1 MKHGF
6 SFLKSKIARRFC
18 TLFLLCAFIPIF
30 VGTMFSYKLVVNQI
44 EEQSFSR
51 LKRESKAYGLGLF
64 DRLLRV
70 ENELFNISRN
80 LLLGYGEEVFTDKE
94 QRDNTLAM
102 LPSAV
107 QYLPGGE
114 ISQIYGSLQHE
125 VISDLVRMEYLES
138 PKSYILTLGNKGQS
152 GRVFMGINFSF
163 ADGSIGSIIGE
174 ISVEY
179 LWGVGSAPLLPPM
192 TELFVFDEEGKNL
205 IATLRKSNLTHH
217 DIEKKYVSNDL
228 RIFNFELTGTEFFG
242 SYSDLFI
249 ESRFQRTDWTIIIAQ
264 ARRDIMS
271 VLDDFSITFPFLM
284 LLFLLLILYLS
295 VTFIRKGLEPLE
307 ELKAATVRIADQNYA
322 NQVKI
327 QGDDE
332 FAELGLAFNNMSH
345 KIEKQFHTMET
356 VREIDNAILSSI
368 DRGAIISTMLNRL
381 KSFFKCDIA
390 LFIRSTETSSDFLK
404 AYALKGKRSGDPFV
418 EFFNVPEE
426 ERKHLFSVCDHLIFN
441 KETGTPSFLNDESEN
456 SIKSYLGLPI
466 FVDDGRNRILLL
478 GWKKPYDLSADDKG
492 QARQIANQ
500 LAVALTNS
508 NLVKNLENLASGTIE
523 ALARTVDAKS
533 RWTSGHSE
541 RVADISSR
549 IAEAMGFSAKN
560 IEVIKRG
567 GLMHD
572 IGKIGIS
579 LAILDK
585 PDRLTNAEYREIQT
599 HPSIGAKILEPIAA
613 FRDILAI
620 VEQHHEKYDGTGYPA
635 ALKGKDIDIGAR
647 ILAVADVWD
656 ALVSNRPYRDGWVHA
671 KARKVITEGSGTH
684 FDPQVIKAFLA
695 IMNNE

>member
-1 MKHGF
+1 
-6 SFLKSKIARRFC
+6 
-18 TLFLLCAFIPIF
+18 
-30 VGTMFSYKLVVNQI
+30 VVDQI

-64 DRLLRV
+64 DRLIRI
-70 ENELFNISRN
+70 ENELLHISRN
-80 LLLGYGEEVFTDKE
+80 LLVGYGEDLSFDMR
-94 QRDNTLAM
+94 QRGDALDV
-102 LPSAV
+102 LPSVV
-107 QYLPGGE
+107 QYLAGGE

-138 PKSYILTLGNKGQS
+138 PKSYILTLSKKGQL
-152 GRVFMGINFSF
+152 GRVFMGINFPF
-163 ADGSIGSIIGE
+163 ADGSTGSLIGE
-174 ISVEY
+174 ISLEY
-179 LWGVGSAPLLPPM
+179 LWGVGSSPLLPPM
-192 TELFVFDEEGKNL
+192 TELFVFDAKGENL
-205 IATLRKSNLTHH
+205 IATSGKSPETYH

-228 RIFNFELTGTEFFG
+228 QIFNFELTGTEFFG
-242 SYSDLFI
+242 SHSNLFI
-249 ESRFQRTDWTIIIAQ
+249 ESRFQRTDWTIVIAQ
-264 ARRDIMS
+264 SRKDIMS
-271 VLDDFSITFPFLM
+271 VLDDFSKTFPFLM

-295 VTFIRKGLEPLE
+295 VKFIRKGLEPLE
-307 ELKAATVRIADQNYA
+307 ELKAATVRIADQNFT
-322 NQVKI
+322 NKVKM

-332 FAELGLAFNNMSH
+332 FAELGTAFNSMSQ
-345 KIEKQFHTMET
+345 KIQKQFHTMET

-368 DRGAIISTMLNRL
+368 DRVSIISTMLNRL

-390 LFIRSTETSSDFLK
+390 LFIKSTETSGDFLK
-404 AYALKGKRSGDPFV
+404 VYTLKGKRSSDPFV
-418 EFFNVPEE
+418 EYVNVPEE
-426 ERKHLFSVCDHLIFN
+426 DREYLFGVCEHVIFD
-441 KETGTPSFLNDESEN
+441 KETGMPSFLNDGSEN
-456 SIKSYLGLPI
+456 SIKSYLGVPI
-466 FVDDGRNRILLL
+466 FIDDKSNRILLL

-508 NLVKNLENLASGTIE
+508 NLLKNLEDLAGGTIE

-549 IAEAMGFSAKN
+549 IAETMGFSAKDL
-560 IEVIKRG
+560 EVIKRG

-585 PDRLTNAEYREIQT
+585 PDRLTDTEYKEIKN
-599 HPSIGAKILEPIAA
+599 HPSIGAKIIAPIAA

-635 ALKGKDIDIGAR
+635 GLKGEDIDIRAR

-656 ALVSNRPYRDGWVHA
+656 ALVSNRPYRDGWVHDKA
-671 KARKVITEGSGTH
+671 KKVIIEGSGSH
-684 FDPQVIKAFLA
+684 FDPQVIEAFLA